1 MVRNAADVGTMT
13 VPELSDL
20 IRRAAQALAERPD
33 PEAFAALTRSTAI
46 LGRAMGSAWSA
57 DWSDGSPVAPLPAAV
72 PADHVIPMTMYGIC
86 EPHPGPRWRSL
97 FNATWSGY
105 RSWYVSDGTA
115 ARPDLDTCQAMLTR
129 HMPELVPTWER
140 MVELTGGDELAA
152 RMLTLWNPPR
162 FLPGCSQAVL
172 PGPTPVL
179 VRNYDYGVDL
189 FERVVYS
196 SRFTGRRVLG
206 TGDCLWGLLD
216 GMNDAGLAISL
227 AFGGRRGYGP
237 GFGIPLVVRYLLE
250 VASSIADVRRVLERL
265 PVGMAYNVT
274 VVDAAA
280 ETLTAFVAPGLAP
293 EFTRARVATNHRGA
307 TPEDPAHARR
317 FRSVERQQALIRL
330 LATRPEPGNLAA
342 AFLRAP
348 LHSTAFSRAFGTLY
362 TAVYR
367 PTDGVVDYLWPE
379 TSWRR
384 TFSSPEET
392 KAVMLREPR

>member
-1 MVRNAADVGTMT
+1 MDRMT

-20 IRRAAQALAERPD
+20 VRGAVQTLAERPE
-33 PEAFAALTRSTAI
+33 PEAFAALTRSAAI
-46 LGRAMGSAWSA
+46 LGRAMGSTWSA
-57 DWSDGSPVAPLPAAV
+57 DPSDGSPLVPLPSAV
-72 PADHVIPMTMYGIC
+72 PADHVVPMTMYGIR
-86 EPHPGPRWRSL
+86 EPRPGPRWRSL
-97 FNATWSGY
+97 FEATWPAY
-105 RSWYVSDGTA
+105 RRWYLSEGSA
-115 ARPDLDTCQAMLTR
+115 ARQDLDTCQAMLTQ
-129 HMPELVPTWER
+129 HMPELVPTWEC

-172 PGPTPVL
+172 RQPTPVL

-216 GMNDAGLAISL
+216 GMNDTGLAISL

-250 VASSIADVRRVLERL
+250 VASSIADVRRVLKRL
-265 PVGMAYNVT
+265 PVGMAYNLT

-293 EFTRARVATNHRGA
+293 EFTRAPVATNHRGA

-330 LATRPEPGNLAA
+330 LTTRPEPDNLAA
-342 AFLRAP
+342 AFLRPP

-384 TFSSPEET
+384 TFSSPEE
-392 KAVMLREPR
+392 KKVVVLREPR